1 MLNIKK
7 LSISTIFPIIILL
20 TLLSFGILIPILSVV
35 ALGAILAYY
44 VRPIARRI
52 KPFVKYETIAI
63 IIGMIAMLAIKKNVK
78 ELRTDEM
85 IQSIAGKS
93 SLWAYSICIP
103 ILALLSIFF
112 MFSNLSDKG
121 SDMFNL
127 GMVLSYVV
135 LFHIA
140 IYSIAFIYFKNKYNS
155 DDK

>member
-1 MLNIKK
+1 MSYK
-7 LSISTIFPIIILL
+7 LFRNLRILVIIILAA
-20 TLLSFGILIPILSVV
+20 TISIAVSMENAV
-35 ALGAILAYY
+35 LA
-44 VRPIARRI
+44 
-52 KPFVKYETIAI
+52 TSAI
-63 IIGMIAMLAIKKNVK
+63 IIGMIAMFAIKKNVK

-103 ILALLSIFF
+103 FLALLSIFF
-112 MFSNLSDKG
+112 MFSSLSDKG
-121 SDMFNL
+121 SDMYNL

-140 IYSIAFIYFKNKYNS
+140 TYSIAFIYFRNKYKS

>member
-1 MLNIKK
+1 MSYK
-7 LSISTIFPIIILL
+7 LFRNLRILVIIIL
-20 TLLSFGILIPILSVV
+20 V
-35 ALGAILAYY
+35 ATISIAVSMENAVLA
-44 VRPIARRI
+44 
-52 KPFVKYETIAI
+52 TSAI
-63 IIGMIAMLAIKKNVK
+63 IIGMIAMFAIKKNVK

-103 ILALLSIFF
+103 FLALLSIFF
-112 MFSNLSDKG
+112 MFSSLSDKG
-121 SDMFNL
+121 SDMYNL

-140 IYSIAFIYFKNKYNS
+140 TYSIAFIYFRNKYKS

>member
-1 MLNIKK
+1 MSYK
-7 LSISTIFPIIILL
+7 LFRNLRILVIIILAA
-20 TLLSFGILIPILSVV
+20 TISIAVNMENAV
-35 ALGAILAYY
+35 LA
-44 VRPIARRI
+44 VS
-52 KPFVKYETIAI
+52 AI
-63 IIGMIAMLAIKKNVK
+63 IIGMIAMFAIKKNVK

-103 ILALLSIFF
+103 FLALLSIFF
-112 MFSNLSDKG
+112 MFSSLSDKG
-121 SDMFNL
+121 SDMYNL

-140 IYSIAFIYFKNKYNS
+140 TYSIAFIYFRNKYKS

>member
-1 MLNIKK
+1 MSYK
-7 LSISTIFPIIILL
+7 LFRNLRILVIIILAA
-20 TLLSFGILIPILSVV
+20 TISIAVNMENAV
-35 ALGAILAYY
+35 LA
-44 VRPIARRI
+44 
-52 KPFVKYETIAI
+52 TSAI
-63 IIGMIAMLAIKKNVK
+63 IIGMIAMFAIKKNVK

-103 ILALLSIFF
+103 FLALLSIFF
-112 MFSNLSDKG
+112 MFSSLSDKG
-121 SDMFNL
+121 SDMYNL

-140 IYSIAFIYFKNKYNS
+140 TYSIAFIYFRNKYKS